1 MSAST
6 VLLLHYTLSHTL
18 LYCISMR
25 RQHTKTQIHMRR
37 TV

>member
-6 VLLLHYTLSHTL
+6 VLLLQYTLSHTF
-18 LYCISMR
+18 LYCIPMR
-25 RQHTKTQIHMRR
+25 RQHTKTQIHMHR